1 MPHPHRRRHRG
12 PKPDR
17 IRALELLATSRDG
30 CTEAMLRAHGFS
42 VRQIF
47 DLVRAGLAT
56 AHGQRVIVGGG
67 GRRIEAAR
75 VKITEAGRQ
84 ALTEDPA

>member
-1 MPHPHRRRHRG
+1 MPQPRRRRHG
-12 PKPDR
+12 PQPDR
-17 IRALELLATSRDG
+17 RRALELLAASGDG

-42 VRQIF
+42 TAQMV

-56 AHGQRVIVGGG
+56 AHSQRVIVGGG

-84 ALTEDPA
+84 ALAGT